1 MGDRRSNTP
10 AAHGEITKLGLRYT
24 VQVEPPTLRR
34 CVRGV
39 ACDIAILSS
48 QRRMVVAPLNAAER
62 AVLHGYPFSEV
73 AFRTYMKSHYAG
85 ARTDGNIRRTT
96 ETVHRLNTVGVTD
109 PNAKGTMHPGGVNA
123 TNTRIQLDQDLEAL
137 RATSRAWLPADKDPG
152 NGWAIN
158 HPVNRLIDYQRFCYD
173 LVMDGK
179 PLLDGGADDGQRD
192 NASDDDDG
200 VEITGGRTS
209 EQRALEGQRN
219 AIMLG
224 DSDDDVDSHTPKRL
238 KKQRPP
244 ASQTTPST
252 ARGASTSERVQPR
265 MTKVFSMQIPADAYS
280 VSYSNGELSVYCRE
294 SLN

>member
-1 MGDRRSNTP
+1 
-10 AAHGEITKLGLRYT
+10 
-24 VQVEPPTLRR
+24 
-34 CVRGV
+34 
-39 ACDIAILSS
+39 
-48 QRRMVVAPLNAAER
+48 MVVAPLNAAER

-179 PLLDGGADDGQRD
+179 PLLDGGPDDGHRGD
-192 NASDDDDG
+192 ASDDDG

-219 AIMLG
+219 AIVLD
-224 DSDDDVDSHTPKRL
+224 DSDDDVKEDSHTPKRL

-252 ARGASTSERVQPR
+252 ATQGQRGASTSEGVQPR

-294 SLN
+294 ALN